1 MDRRLVNFAGMVL
14 TWVILLW
21 LAETPL
27 SQTAMMVIAVAGILV
42 LIPIIL
48 ISRRLLDREPTI
60 EKAQEVTTL
69 VHYAVAILLGSSVVA
84 ATRFT
89 LEEPVWQLALPPWLG
104 LLLVV
109 ISSILLLA
117 VVLNL
122 ALKGLGAP
130 FAVALTR
137 MVAAEWFYAWTRNPM
152 ILSALLLLAGI
163 GLWLQSGLY
172 LLWLLLFVFPATLIF
187 IAFYEERELEIR
199 FGQSYLDY
207 KDRTPRLFPWRRK

>member
-163 GLWLQSGLY
+163 GMWLQSGLY